1 MVALVFSGCVGS
13 GTDGREILFGY
24 AITYLCMRTITQPHL
39 FELTIFSPR
48 PGALSGLHG
57 VIATI
62 SSNYG
67 QNNKLIF
74 VGTSKW
80 TLIATA
86 GVTVVCGV
94 LLLFYKFVVLR
105 NAKKKHDGEYGERRA
120 GRRGEGTG
128 FEMSAP

>member
-1 MVALVFSGCVGS
+1 MYVYSNIAPF
-13 GTDGREILFGY
+13 IQ
-24 AITYLCMRTITQPHL
+24 TYYY
-39 FELTIFSPR
+39 FSPR

-57 VIATI
+57 VIATVA
-62 SSNYG
+62 SNYG

-94 LLLFYKFVVLR
+94 FLLFYKFVVLR
-105 NAKKKHDGEYGERRA
+105 NAKKKHDREYGKRQA

-128 FEMSAP
+128 FETKT